1 MNGKKVLVTGASGY
15 IASWI
20 IKYLLEE
27 GFEVRG
33 TVRNKNDVSKV
44 EHLTKLGELYPNKL
58 ELFEANLL
66 TPNAFKEAM
75 QGCEIVMHTASPFII
90 NGVKDPQKE
99 LVDPA
104 LKGTKNVLM
113 TANEVP
119 SVKRIVLTASV
130 VSIYG
135 DSEDINS
142 TQNGIF
148 TDEHWNTTSTLTH
161 QAYSYSKTVAEK
173 EAWKIAE
180 SQNQWDLVT
189 IHPGFVLGPSL
200 TNRVDSSSIDFMIS
214 MGNGKYATGVP
225 ELYFSIVDVRN
236 VAKAHVNAAIKPE
249 AKGRYILVNKVLQ
262 MLDISNILQKAYG
275 TKYKFP
281 KTKLPKFL
289 SYIVGPFFGL
299 SWKYV
304 TKNIGIPYKFDNSRS
319 INELGIDYLPVEDT
333 LVEHFK
339 QLEENNL
346 IK

>member
-27 GFEVRG
+27 GFQVRG

-119 SVKRIVLTASV
+119 SVKRVVLTASV

-142 TQNGIF
+142 TQNAIF

-262 MLDISNILQKAYG
+262 MLDISNI
-275 TKYKFP
+275 
-281 KTKLPKFL
+281 
-289 SYIVGPFFGL
+289 
-299 SWKYV
+299 
-304 TKNIGIPYKFDNSRS
+304 
-319 INELGIDYLPVEDT
+319 
-333 LVEHFK
+333 
-339 QLEENNL
+339 
-346 IK
+346 